1 MEIYTV
7 KPILSNIKGIYSP
20 VSNNKEGRVLIKAV
34 GGGGFK
40 KGGGGGGGGGGGEG
54 VPIDNHM
61 FSNFS
66 FQ

>member
-34 GGGGFK
+34 GGGGGGGGGGFK
-40 KGGGGGGGGGGGEG
+40 KRGGGGGGGGGGGTG
-54 VPIDNHM
+54 SDR
-61 FSNFS
+61 
-66 FQ
+66 